1 MRVVIATIAVMMLN
15 TLSAQHSWVSNHD
28 ANGLS
33 AGITEVDFSGLNQ
46 SLMQQGVQGFDN
58 QIFMA
63 GWDAVKTANIS
74 GTTASF
80 DAMSSLS
87 FMLRETR
94 SNGTGP
100 ISYRMRG
107 WQYVTST
114 FGKDVIPGDAIALV
128 LAPGVV
134 WGNTKLDR
142 KVGNIETLYTN
153 PVVAPMVRAE
163 LRIKLWRLVLG
174 GRAFYRYDLT
184 DAKWKRK
191 DDLMPVLNGTRQ
203 HGLGMQVFLLWNK
216 K

>member
-1 MRVVIATIAVMMLN
+1 
-15 TLSAQHSWVSNHD
+15 
-28 ANGLS
+28 
-33 AGITEVDFSGLNQ
+33 
-46 SLMQQGVQGFDN
+46 MQQGVQGFDN

-63 GWDAVKTANIS
+63 GWDAVKTANS
-74 GTTASF
+74 GAAGSF

-87 FMLRETR
+87 FMSRETR

-114 FGKDVIPGDAIALV
+114 FGKDVIPGEAIALV

-134 WGNTKLDR
+134 WGNIKLDR
-142 KVGNIETLYTN
+142 KIGNVETLYTN

-203 HGLGMQVFLLWNK
+203 HGLGMQVFLLWHNK
-216 K
+216 

>member
-1 MRVVIATIAVMMLN
+1 MRVIIAIAAAITLN
-15 TLSAQHSWVSNHD
+15 TLSAQHTWVSNHD

-33 AGITEVDFSGLNQ
+33 AGVTEFDFSGLNQ

-58 QIFMA
+58 QVFMA
-63 GWDAVKTANIS
+63 GWDAVKTANS
-74 GTTASF
+74 GATGSF
-80 DAMSSLS
+80 DGMGSLS

-94 SNGTGP
+94 SNGAGSV
-100 ISYRMRG
+100 SYRMRG
-107 WQYVTST
+107 WQYVSST

-142 KVGNIETLYTN
+142 KVGNEETLYTN

-163 LRIKLWRLVLG
+163 LRIKLWRIVLG

-203 HGLGMQVFLLWNK
+203 HGLGMQVFLLWHK

>member
-1 MRVVIATIAVMMLN
+1 MRVVIAITALFIVNNMV
-15 TLSAQHSWVSNHD
+15 AQHTWVSKHN

-33 AGITEVDFSGLNQ
+33 AGVTEVDFSGLNQ

-58 QIFMA
+58 QIFVA
-63 GWDAVKTANIS
+63 GWDAVKTANT
-74 GTTASF
+74 GVLGSF

-107 WQYVTST
+107 WQYITST

-134 WGNTKLDR
+134 WGNIKLDR
-142 KVGNIETLYTN
+142 KVGTVETLYTN

-163 LRIKLWRLVLG
+163 LRIKLWRIVVG

-203 HGLGMQVFLLWNK
+203 HGLGMQVFLLWHK